1 MGIGTQ
7 GDEQYSPKMVLNP
20 IEENLLNAQILDRIL
35 YFILFTEPTNAP
47 SLQDNYALPHW
58 LLKHSDAGP
67 QATNTILLLLFLF
80 QLS

>member
-1 MGIGTQ
+1 ML
-7 GDEQYSPKMVLNP
+7 LNP
-20 IEENLLNAQILDRIL
+20 IAEILLNAHILDRIL
-35 YFILFTEPTNAP
+35 YFILSIEPSNAP

-67 QATNTILLLLFLF
+67 QATNTPTLLLLFLF